1 MFAGCVALQKKEEE
15 KGVFNMKNLIMTLVA
30 VALLAT
36 PAWAVTITLEDL
48 GDGVIQIGYDATD
61 EAELVRAFALD
72 ITATD
77 GNIIDIN
84 DYSVGDDIGG
94 YGIFPGNFAAAPIA
108 VNPTTGLV
116 DNWEVAGY
124 TPVAPAGDP
133 DALGDIPGPGITIEM
148 GSLYET
154 AGPGDTGI
162 LCTIT
167 VDCDVTEVCVTG
179 NAIRGNVVL
188 ESAAEATLPAEPVC
202 IQGAPT
208 FCGDI
213 CYPQLGTHAAG
224 RADFEAYMAEDKDPS
239 CWCNPYQCDG
249 DADNATET
257 FFKYRVFGNDL
268 ALVVENWR
276 RKIDHADIDPCADFD
291 HKSETFFKYRV
302 FGDDLALVV
311 ENWRKKDADLA
322 GDCPRAD

>member
-15 KGVFNMKNLIMTLVA
+15 KGVFNMRNLILTLVA
-30 VALLAT
+30 VALFAT
-36 PAWAVTITLEDL
+36 PVWAVEITLEDL
-48 GDGVIQIGYDATD
+48 GGGVIQIGYDATD

-167 VDCDVTEVCVTG
+167 VEQGTSLVCVTG

-188 ESAAEATLPAEPVC
+188 ESAAEATLAAEPEC
-202 IQGAPT
+202 IEPKWDDCTIDSAHASYDEWVLVEKPT
-208 FCGDI
+208 
-213 CYPQLGTHAAG
+213 
-224 RADFEAYMAEDKDPS
+224 
-239 CWCNPYQCDG
+239 CWCANLNPRQCHG
-249 DADNATET
+249 DSVGDKQGRFDYWVST
-257 FFKYRVFGNDL
+257 NDL
-268 ALVVENWR
+268 AVFVAGWNKPFGEIQGLEVNGTKV
-276 RKIDHADIDPCADFD
+276 ICADND
-291 HKSETFFKYRV
+291 HKPQGRYDYRV
-302 FGDDLALVV
+302 SANDLAVFV
-311 ENWRKKDADLA
+311 ANWNVAFMPEP
-322 GDCPRAD
+322 DCP